1 MKKVYI
7 SGKISGKPI
16 EETKRKFAEAEERLR
31 AEGYEVLSPLK
42 NGLPLESDYSSH
54 MIIDLLMLFQADAIY
69 MLHDW
74 SDSRGAITELAAARA
89 TGKLIMYEC
98 DPKYDVIMKTITDI
112 TGVSKQQV
120 LSKARCVEY
129 VHARIMLSQLMSEN
143 GANISE
149 IRKYLCKQYSSILH
163 YLEVYKTEIKTNRRF
178 RELDEAVRHQLK
190 NEINFKQ

>member
-16 EETKRKFAEAEERLR
+16 EETERKFAEAEERLR

-74 SDSRGAITELAAARA
+74 SDSNGAITELAAAKA

-98 DPKYDVIMKTITDI
+98 DPKHDVIMKVITDI
-112 TGVSKQQV
+112 TGVTKREV
-120 LSKARCVEY
+120 LSKERKVKY
-129 VHARIMLSQLMSEN
+129 VHARILLSQLLIEN
-143 GANISE
+143 GVSITE
-149 IRKYLCKQYSSILH
+149 VRKYLCKQYSSILH
-163 YLEVYKTEIKTNRRF
+163 YLQVYRTEIKTNRRF
-178 RELDEAVRHQLK
+178 KELDAAVRHQLK
-190 NEINFKQ
+190 NEIK